1 MQILINS
8 SSKIPKLLLMEEIR
22 LTTWDEKN
30 LKNLVNN
37 GMIDEPQ
44 PSTVASFI
52 LSCYLGAMFPPVG
65 SNAKIPTFILFFGK
79 SSERKNGGISHFT
92 IRKNKGNTKSEG
104 FNFGTKSL
112 YRLMMFEITFSNFS
126 TNLFWLFICL
136 LSHFRRSK
144 MPVPQPQW

>member
-22 LTTWDEKN
+22 LTTWDE
-30 LKNLVNN
+30 KNLVNN

-52 LSCYLGAMFPPVG
+52 LSCYLGAMFPPGG
-65 SNAKIPTFILFFGK
+65 SNAKIPTFINKIFSILFFGK

-92 IRKNKGNTKSEG
+92 IRKLKGTLKVKDLILEQNPYSG
-104 FNFGTKSL
+104 
-112 YRLMMFEITFSNFS
+112 
-126 TNLFWLFICL
+126 
-136 LSHFRRSK
+136 
-144 MPVPQPQW
+144 